1 MQEKTIRNIFIIS
14 IIGYLIYKLESVLTP
29 FFIALFIAYLI
40 NPLIKFIQNNLRVRK
55 RGLSV
60 AIGLTASTL
69 LITSAILA
77 SIPVVNEEFQRA
89 IVLVKEYAEFIPPI
103 PIEVNDQI
111 NEFIHS
117 DQAKD
122 LINSDSIAE
131 TINKVS
137 PLLENLFSE
146 SIHLLMGIFGLFF
159 ILLYLIFILVSYPK
173 LNKTWMNWI
182 PAKYRNTAEDIATD
196 LNSGMRAYF
205 RGQATIAFIVG
216 ILCCVGFKLI
226 GLPLAIL
233 LGVLIGCLNL
243 VPYLQI
249 LGFIP
254 AFLLSILHSLETG
267 TSIWA
272 SIGATLLVLV
282 VVQIIQESVLVPK
295 IMKKVTGLNPAII
308 LLSLSI
314 WGSLL
319 GITGLIIAL
328 PVTTLLI
335 SYYKRK
341 VSENLVE

>member
-14 IIGYLIYKLESVLTP
+14 IIGYLTYKLESVLTP

-40 NPLIKFIQNNLRVRK
+40 NPLINFIQNKLRVKR

-60 AIGLTASTL
+60 AIGLVTSTL
-69 LITSAILA
+69 LVSSVILA
-77 SIPVVNEEFQRA
+77 SIPSINEEFQSA
-89 IVLVKEYAEFIPPI
+89 TKLVGEYAEFIPPI
-103 PIEVNDQI
+103 PIEINDQI

-122 LINSDSIAE
+122 LINSESISE
-131 TINKVS
+131 TISKVT
-137 PLLENLFSE
+137 PLIENLFSE
-146 SIHLLMGIFGLFF
+146 SIHLLMGVFGLFF
-159 ILLYLIFILVSYPK
+159 ILLYLIFILLSYPK
-173 LNKTWMNWI
+173 LKENWTSWI
-182 PAKYRNTAEDIATD
+182 PAKYRTTAKDITTD
-196 LNSGMRAYF
+196 LNLGMRAYF

-216 ILCCVGFKLI
+216 ILCCIGFKLI

-233 LGVLIGCLNL
+233 LGILIGCLNL
-243 VPYLQI
+243 VPYLQV

-254 AFLLSILHSLETG
+254 AFLLSILHSLETDISVW
-267 TSIWA
+267 TSL
-272 SIGATLLVLV
+272 GATLLVLI
-282 VVQIIQESVLVPK
+282 VVQIIQESLLVPK

-319 GITGLIIAL
+319 GVTGLIIAL

-335 SYYKRK
+335 SYYKRE
-341 VSENLVE
+341 VSKNLIE

>member
-1 MQEKTIRNIFIIS
+1 
-14 IIGYLIYKLESVLTP
+14 
-29 FFIALFIAYLI
+29 
-40 NPLIKFIQNNLRVRK
+40 
-55 RGLSV
+55 
-60 AIGLTASTL
+60 
-69 LITSAILA
+69 
-77 SIPVVNEEFQRA
+77 
-89 IVLVKEYAEFIPPI
+89 
-103 PIEVNDQI
+103 
-111 NEFIHS
+111 
-117 DQAKD
+117 
-122 LINSDSIAE
+122 
-131 TINKVS
+131 
-137 PLLENLFSE
+137 
-146 SIHLLMGIFGLFF
+146 
-159 ILLYLIFILVSYPK
+159 
-173 LNKTWMNWI
+173 MNWI

-205 RGQATIAFIVG
+205 RGQATIALIVG

-308 LLSLSI
+308 LLSLPI

>member
-1 MQEKTIRNIFIIS
+1 MQEKTIRNIFILT
-14 IIGYLIYKLESVLTP
+14 IIGYLTYKLESVLTP

-40 NPLIKFIQNNLRVRK
+40 NPLINFIQHKLRVKR

-60 AIGLTASTL
+60 AIGLTSSCL
-69 LITSAILA
+69 LITAIILA
-77 SIPVVNEEFQRA
+77 SIPAINEEFQSA
-89 IVLVKEYAEFIPPI
+89 TALIKEYAEFIPPI
-103 PIEVNDQI
+103 PIEINDRI

-122 LINSDSIAE
+122 LINSESISE
-131 TINKVS
+131 TLSKVT
-137 PLLENLFSE
+137 PLLEDLFSE
-146 SIHLLMGIFGLFF
+146 SIHLIMGVFGLFF
-159 ILLYLIFILVSYPK
+159 IFLYLIFILLSYPK
-173 LNKTWMNWI
+173 LKKTWAQWI
-182 PAKYRNTAEDIATD
+182 PTKYRATAKDITTD
-196 LNSGMRAYF
+196 LNLGMRAYF

-216 ILCCVGFKLI
+216 VLCCVGFKLI

-243 VPYLQI
+243 VPYLQV

-254 AFLLSILHSLETG
+254 AFLLSILHSLETDL
-267 TSIWA
+267 SLWA
-272 SIGATLLVLV
+272 SLGATLLVLTI
-282 VVQIIQESVLVPK
+282 VQIIQESLLVPK

-319 GITGLIIAL
+319 GVTGLIIAL

-335 SYYKRK
+335 SYYKQRCQ
-341 VSENLVE
+341 EA

>member
-1 MQEKTIRNIFIIS
+1 MQEKKITNIFILS
-14 IIGYLIYKLESVLTP
+14 VIGYLIYRLESVLTP

-40 NPLIKFIQNNLRVRK
+40 NPLINFIQIKLKVRY

-60 AIGLTASTL
+60 AIGLISTTL
-69 LITSAILA
+69 LITSVILS
-77 SIPVVNEEFQRA
+77 SIPAFNQEFQRA
-89 IVLVKEYAEFIPPI
+89 TVLIKEYAEFIPEI

-111 NEFIHS
+111 DEFIHS

-122 LINSDSIAE
+122 LINSNSISE
-131 TINKVS
+131 TISKVT
-137 PLLENLFSE
+137 PLIESLFSE

-159 ILLYLIFILVSYPK
+159 ILLYLIFILLSYPK

-182 PAKYRNTAEDIATD
+182 PTKYRESTNNIAGD
-196 LNSGMRAYF
+196 LNLGMRAYF

-216 ILCCVGFKLI
+216 VLCCLGFKLI

-233 LGVLIGCLNL
+233 LGILIGCLNL

-254 AFLLSILHSLETG
+254 AFLLSVLHSLETG
-267 TSIWA
+267 LSVWT
-272 SIGATLLVLV
+272 SIGATALVLIA
-282 VVQIIQESVLVPK
+282 VQVIQESILVPR
-295 IMKKVTGLNPAII
+295 IMKKVTGLNPAVI

-319 GITGLIIAL
+319 GVTGLIIAL

-335 SYYKRK
+335 SYYKREI
-341 VSENLVE
+341 SENLIE